1 MNFIHH
7 LLDAFARMD
16 KEPRLKAHDIS
27 LYISLFRI
35 WNKNRF
41 ENPIIIYRS
50 ELMRMS
56 KIGSKTTYH
65 NSIKKLEEC
74 GFIKYI
80 PSNDSL
86 MGSKINMYIFGTS
99 GCPKNVPGVVPKVY
113 PLYKHIN
120 YIHNIYSSEESS
132 QNELKENN
140 MKEKKKKAFQ
150 VPPIEHIQIY
160 FEQKGHTKTE
170 AEKFFNYYES
180 IGWLVGGK
188 TKMKDWKAA
197 ARNWMLNVE
206 KFQNKETNSNS
217 KQETFKNQESKPFSG
232 SGYNEPL

>member
-1 MNFIHH
+1 MMDANDNIKPIH
-7 LLDAFARMD
+7 
-16 KEPRLKAHDIS
+16 IS
-27 LYISLFRI
+27 LYMALFRN
-35 WNKNRF
+35 WNQNRF
-41 ENPIIIYRS
+41 ESPFSIDRK
-50 ELMRMS
+50 EMMKMS
-56 KIGSKTTYH
+56 KIGSTNTYTRVLKDLDLYGLIRYH
-65 NSIKKLEEC
+65 PSCNPKKRSIVDLYKFDTGQCIKNDKGQCIKKDTSSVS
-74 GFIKYI
+74 KVI
-80 PSNDSL
+80 P
-86 MGSKINMYIFGTS
+86 I
-99 GCPKNVPGVVPKVY
+99 
-113 PLYKHIN
+113 YKHIN

-160 FEQKGHTKTE
+160 FAQKAHSKTE

-206 KFQNKETNSNS
+206 KFQMKETNSKN
-217 KQETFKNQESKPFSG
+217 KQESSMEQEPKPFSG

>member
-7 LLDAFARMD
+7 LLDAFVKMD
-16 KEPRLKAHDIS
+16 KESKLKAHHLS

-35 WNKNRF
+35 WNRNRF
-41 ENPIIIYRS
+41 KNPITIYRS
-50 ELMRMS
+50 ELMKMS

-65 NSIKKLEEC
+65 NAIKELEKC

-86 MGSKINMYIFGTS
+86 KGSKINMYTFGTTT
-99 GCPKNVPGVVPKVY
+99 CPEYVPTVVPKVY

-120 YIHNIYSSEESS
+120 YIHSIYNS
-132 QNELKENN
+132 NDVCKIELKENN
-140 MKEKKKKAFQ
+140 MNQNQKKAFQ

-160 FEQKGHTKTE
+160 FEQKAHSKTE

-206 KFQNKETNSNS
+206 KFQKKETNPKS
-217 KQETFKNQESKPFSG
+217 KKESFRNQVAKPFSG
-232 SGYNEPL
+232 TGYNEPL